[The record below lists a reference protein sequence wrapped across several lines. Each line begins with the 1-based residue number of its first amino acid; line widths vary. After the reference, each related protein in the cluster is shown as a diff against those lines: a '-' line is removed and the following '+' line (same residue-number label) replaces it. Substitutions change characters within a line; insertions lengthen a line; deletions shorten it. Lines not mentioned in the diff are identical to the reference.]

1 MHGKRTGSKAIK
13 LASASTTDS
22 AAPSDAHALQLMQPL
37 LGHEVKSLN
46 ISPVSH
52 THVTLPMIS
61 SIYRRILLS
70 LKIIRIRN
78 QEYSITILSRSGDR
92 SDAPKVPLPQ
102 LEFRLTYVP
111 TQFTRTQIGVRSF
124 YIFTS
129 LCMLVAYTAAMCR
142 TKIELGQRWMPA
154 LLPPS

>member
-52 THVTLPMIS
+52 THLTLPMIS

-111 TQFTRTQIGVRSF
+111 TQFTLEDRNIHQVMMTYSF
-124 YIFTS
+124 DVPKHIDDGIIR
-129 LCMLVAYTAAMCR
+129 VDP
-142 TKIELGQRWMPA
+142 QQ
-154 LLPPS
+154 